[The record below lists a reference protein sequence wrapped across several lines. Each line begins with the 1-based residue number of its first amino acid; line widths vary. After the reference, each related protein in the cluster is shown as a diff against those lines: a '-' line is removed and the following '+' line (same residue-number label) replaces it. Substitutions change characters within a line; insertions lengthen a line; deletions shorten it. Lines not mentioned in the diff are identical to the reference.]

1 MYGSYMEPAYNIL
14 TYTWGRWQL
23 RESPSLAIKGVSW
36 KVPAVDEAHFTVD
49 GLSRVIQ
56 RVSRGVSFVWI
67 DVACIDHENR
77 AAMMEEVGKQA
88 GIFQRADQVFVWLS
102 HHSTSA
108 LQDCVDS
115 LHNAA
120 QTVDDFAGSRFEN
133 KDEIE
138 YRIPWLQSTSD
149 LLEILFGDPWFSSL

>member
-1 MYGSYMEPAYNIL
+1 MQSPQYTYESNSLLHPESHWPRRLLHVPSMTSLEWSAGNMYGSYMEPAYNIL

-23 RESPSLAIKGVSW
+23 REGPSLAIKGVSW

-77 AAMMEEVGKQA
+77 AAMMEEVGK
-88 GIFQRADQVFVWLS
+88 
-102 HHSTSA
+102 
-108 LQDCVDS
+108 
-115 LHNAA
+115 
-120 QTVDDFAGSRFEN
+120 
-133 KDEIE
+133 
-138 YRIPWLQSTSD
+138 
-149 LLEILFGDPWFSSL
+149 